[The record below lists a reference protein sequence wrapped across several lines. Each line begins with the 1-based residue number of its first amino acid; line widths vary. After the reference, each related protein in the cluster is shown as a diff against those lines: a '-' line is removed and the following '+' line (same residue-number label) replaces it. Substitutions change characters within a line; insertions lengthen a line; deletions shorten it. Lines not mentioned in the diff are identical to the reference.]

1 MLDFMGLAA
10 SYTDKF
16 YEKHVIV
23 IGMVLMPGNHSAEYI
38 KETIETLINRY
49 KFDKSV
55 INGNDLCL
63 LIFKQFKL
71 KSSLYKGVSS
81 DEGSAYV
88 RCFRQ
93 FYDPLVTPEKPNDQ
107 PNNNVED
114 DDNFSLTD
122 YSKEY
127 DQEIIE
133 SLNSFKSQDFV
144 NKIDI
149 LPSTSNETNSID
161 TSNFNFYSF

>member
-1 MLDFMGLAA
+1 M
-10 SYTDKF
+10 
-16 YEKHVIV
+16 
-23 IGMVLMPGNHSAEYI
+23 
-38 KETIETLINRY
+38 
-49 KFDKSV
+49 
-55 INGNDLCL
+55 
-63 LIFKQFKL
+63 

>member
-1 MLDFMGLAA
+1 
-10 SYTDKF
+10 
-16 YEKHVIV
+16 
-23 IGMVLMPGNHSAEYI
+23 MPGNHSAEYI

-161 TSNFNFYSF
+161 TSNFNFNESTHFNFENISSKPFYYLDIN